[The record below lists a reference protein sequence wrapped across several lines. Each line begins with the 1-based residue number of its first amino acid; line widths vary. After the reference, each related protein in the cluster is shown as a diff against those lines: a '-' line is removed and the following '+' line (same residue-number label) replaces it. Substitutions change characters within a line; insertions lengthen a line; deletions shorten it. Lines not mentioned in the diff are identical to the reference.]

1 MALPKVTAPT
11 YELELPSSGKKTK
24 YRPFLVKEE
33 KVLLIAMDS
42 EDEKQITN
50 SVIDV
55 LKSCIITRG
64 VRPENLPSF
73 DLEYIFLRIR
83 AASVGEVIT
92 LNVTCLDDNTTQVSH
107 DINLNEVEVY
117 KPEGHTDKIMLSD
130 TVGAIMKYPS
140 INHFVD
146 TGLLES
152 TEVDSLE
159 FVASCIDQIFE
170 GDEVTEAKD
179 CSKKELIGFI
189 ESLTQGQFE
198 NMSTFFKTMPKLQH
212 TFSVINPNTK
222 EESKY
227 TISGLQSFFA

>member
-11 YELELPSSGKKTK
+11 YELELPSSGKKIK

-55 LKSCIITRG
+55 LKSCILTRG

-107 DINLNEVEVY
+107 DINLNEVEPLPVKQRVKTLRFALY
-117 KPEGHTDKIMLSD
+117 VKRLVLIELRQK
-130 TVGAIMKYPS
+130 
-140 INHFVD
+140 FVD
-146 TGLLES
+146 
-152 TEVDSLE
+152 VHR
-159 FVASCIDQIFE
+159 CQ
-170 GDEVTEAKD
+170 
-179 CSKKELIGFI
+179 
-189 ESLTQGQFE
+189 
-198 NMSTFFKTMPKLQH
+198 
-212 TFSVINPNTK
+212 
-222 EESKY
+222 
-227 TISGLQSFFA
+227 